1 MPRPHDKSLCYVG
14 GDTRIVVVDRHSSL
28 KDLCSRLSRT
38 ILNGRPFTLKYQ
50 LPDEDLDNLITVTT
64 NEDLD
69 NMIEEYDR
77 IAAGVAAA
85 APPLKLSPA
94 SRLRVFLF
102 FTKPESSVSMG
113 SLLDDA
119 KSETWF
125 VDALNNSGILS
136 RGVSDSAAGDSILN
150 LDGGSGVPASGSS
163 NNLEAQGGTE
173 SLTLLDKVKN
183 VSDVVQH
190 STPGSPMLEN
200 SSSSSSLSPSMANL
214 PPIRVRVVDDNSGGG
229 GGSRLQQEK
238 RVGVVEEQFAQM
250 TFTANDGFVVAS
262 SAVAM
267 PAIPAAV
274 TMASAGMVTTTSDHV
289 MNRVISDDER
299 SDHGGA
305 LVGSRKPPLPLQL
318 VQPKTSGGV
327 SLPSPDSVARYY
339 HFVSSILP
347 FFWFF
352 FFS

>member
-50 LPDEDLDNLITVTT
+50 LPNEDLDNLITVTT
-64 NEDLD
+64 DEDLD

-85 APPLKLSPA
+85 APPLKPSPA

-190 STPGSPMLEN
+190 STPGSPMLKN
-200 SSSSSSLSPSMANL
+200 SSSSSCLSPSMANL
-214 PPIRVRVVDDNSGGG
+214 PPIRVRVVDDNNGG

-250 TFTANDGFVVAS
+250 TFTANDGFVVVS

-274 TMASAGMVTTTSDHV
+274 TMASAGVVTTTSDHM